1 MEKKETT
8 RELLIRSGGEL
19 FAEHGFEAVS
29 TRMIAERAGVKLS
42 AIHYHFGS
50 KEKLYLQACLEA
62 EGDKLTTCFS
72 VIHNENP
79 ALLESPEGQAEIIK
93 SMVFRNFHTYFQT
106 DRPEWKSKILLREIT
121 NPTAALQVLVEQS
134 FKPDTDSSIEFYL
147 KIKPDATRA
156 EAAAW
161 SDLFY
166 GTVIFYKTAHNALAQ
181 ARADIPLDS
190 HFYNMAARKLARAMI
205 LEAGL
210 PLTPDLQ

>member
-1 MEKKETT
+1 MSKKETT
-8 RELLIRSGGEL
+8 KELLIRCSGEL

-29 TRMIAERAGVKLS
+29 TRMIAEKAGVKLS

-50 KEKLYLQACLEA
+50 KEKLYLETCLEA
-62 EGDKLTTCFS
+62 DSDKLTTCFN

-79 ALLESPEGQAEIIK
+79 ALMDSPEGQAEIIK
-93 SMVFRNFHTYFQT
+93 NMVFRNFHAYFQT
-106 DRPEWKSKILLREIT
+106 DRPEWKSKILLREVT
-121 NPTAALQVLVEQS
+121 NPSAAFTVLVEQS
-134 FKPDTDSSIEFYL
+134 FKPDTEKSIAFYL

-166 GTVIFYKTAHNALAQ
+166 GSLIFYKTAHNAIEHS
-181 ARADIPLDS
+181 REDIPLDS
-190 HFYNMAARKLARAMI
+190 HFYNMAAKKLARAMI

-210 PLTPDLQ
+210 PLTQDLQ